1 MSGVF
6 DIPVNACGFGED
18 PNHGEK
24 SPELCW
30 MKVLRS
36 ALPVILTDVSSDEVI
51 IEWVRF

>member
-6 DIPVNACGFGED
+6 DIPFNACGFGED

-30 MKVLRS
+30 MKGS
-36 ALPVILTDVSSDEVI
+36 ALPVILTDVSLDEVI
-51 IEWVRF
+51 IEWVGF